1 MAEWLTL
8 QDAGDRIFDH
18 CFVVLNPL
26 ERDARTLN
34 IIRTLLAD
42 GQSVCFV
49 GLASDDHTVLENDQ
63 VTIIEVET
71 RFTRFY
77 RFWIDFQW
85 RLFRH
90 RNKIKAKTYWS
101 EDLYSLPITSRLS
114 RNHKGRL
121 IYDSREVYSALGTIH
136 HKPWRQTFFSGLEK
150 HYIKQ
155 CDRIFTS
162 GELDSEY
169 LKNRYDIDLPAV
181 VMNVPHKKEVKK
193 NDKIREF
200 WGLSADANI
209 LLYQG
214 MIGRGRGMLPVL
226 ESLSLLDDVVL
237 CLLGDGGLVHH
248 IKRRAKELGVD
259 KRVQHREW
267 VPYDELLEWTSS
279 ADAGLAFIE
288 PVSLSYRFA
297 LPNKLFEYAM
307 AGIPALIS
315 DLPAMRK
322 ILDEFPMGEIMP
334 PDATPEMM
342 TNAIRKLMNPELRDE
357 YQEACKKVANKY
369 CWENQI
375 PIILNLARPT

>member
-1 MAEWLTL
+1 MAEWLTI
-8 QDAGDRIFDH
+8 QDAGDKTFDH

-49 GLASDDHTVLENDQ
+49 GLKSEDHSVLQGDQ
-63 VTIIEVET
+63 ISIIEVPT
-71 RFTRFY
+71 KSTRFY

-85 RLFRH
+85 KLYHH
-90 RNKIKAKTYWS
+90 RNRIKARTYWA
-101 EDLYSLPITSRLS
+101 EDLYSLPITARLS
-114 RNHKGRL
+114 QKHKGRL
-121 IYDSREVYSALGTIH
+121 IYDSREIYSALGTIYH
-136 HKPWRQTFFSGLEK
+136 RPWRQAFFSGLEK
-150 HYIKQ
+150 HYIRQ

-169 LKNRYDIDLPAV
+169 LKDRYEVALPAV
-181 VMNVPHKKEVKK
+181 VMNIPHKRKVKK
-193 NDKIREF
+193 GNKIREY
-200 WGLSADANI
+200 WGLSGGTKI

-214 MIGRGRGMLPVL
+214 LIGRGRGLLPVL
-226 ESLSLLDDVVL
+226 ESLPLLDDVVL
-237 CLLGDGGLVHH
+237 CLLGDGGLVPR
-248 IKRRAKELGVD
+248 IKERARELEVEN
-259 KRVQHREW
+259 RLLHREW
-267 VPYDELLEWTSS
+267 VPYDELLEWTAS

-307 AGIPALIS
+307 AETPALIS
-315 DLPAMRK
+315 NLPAMRK
-322 ILDEFPMGEIMP
+322 VLDEYQMGEILP

-342 TNAIRKLMNPELRDE
+342 AAAIRKLMNPELRDR
-357 YQEACKKVANKY
+357 YLEACKKVANKY

-375 PIILNLARPT
+375 SVVRNL